1 MDLEEADQ
9 PSGSGEIPEKVQNR
23 LEDWKKSLID
33 LSLRNRLLNYS
44 PRKRSTVEIVD
55 ELPQITLRGLLQGET
70 FVFDSKPEGS
80 GEKGSSS
87 SPEDSVPEDS
97 LPEDSPPEE
106 SLPEESPSGES
117 PSGEKPQ
124 GGEMEESV
132 NRSDESSNG
141 PSDSSLE

>member
-55 ELPQITLRGLLQGET
+55 ELPQITLRGLLQG
-70 FVFDSKPEGS
+70 KR
-80 GEKGSSS
+80 SSS
-87 SPEDSVPEDS
+87 IRSRKAA
-97 LPEDSPPEE
+97 
-106 SLPEESPSGES
+106 
-117 PSGEKPQ
+117 EKKAVAPRRRTPCRKTPRLKNLCQ
-124 GGEMEESV
+124 ER
-132 NRSDESSNG
+132 NRREAKWRKA
-141 PSDSSLE
+141 